1 MSLKERIAADLKEMM
16 KNHRQFEVE
25 TLRMVLSA
33 VHNREIEKQGKSG
46 NPQLTEEEVVEVL
59 RKEVK
64 KRKEAAEIFTKANRG
79 DLAEKEEKELGFL
92 GVYLPKGLS
101 EEELTAIVQ
110 EVVNSGAKNLGEVMK
125 GSMAKIA
132 GRAEAGEISEIAKK
146 LLG

>member
-1 MSLKERIAADLKEMM
+1 MPLKEKITADLKELM
-16 KNHRQFEVE
+16 KTHRQFEVG

-46 NPQLTEEEVVEVL
+46 HPELTEEEVVEVL

-64 KRKEAAEIFTKANRG
+64 KRREAAEIFTKANRG
-79 DLAEKEEKELGFL
+79 DLAEKEEKELKAI

-110 EVVNSGAKNLGEVMK
+110 EVINSGAKNFGEVMK
-125 GSMAKIA
+125 GSMAKIG
-132 GRAEAGEISEIAKK
+132 GRAPAGEVSEIAKK